1 MKWLTIN
8 TQSSDSFLTIV
19 ALLLA
24 TVLFTA
30 GVGKTQQLQRGIS
43 VQMATTTG
51 AVSLPE
57 ADNADAWIVTVTENN
72 DLYFGV
78 DPVTPQSLLGTMKT
92 RPRNRGQE
100 LYVKADG
107 RTSFATV
114 AQVLQVAQADRFERV
129 VLLTQQSSGAQP
141 GTIVPPKGLSVW
153 LSSAA
158 VTEAV
163 VVQIGPGE
171 GSPTLKIDNQ
181 EVPLKA
187 LQHKLELLLQNR
199 SDRAVVLKP
208 GQVQFAYIAHVVD
221 VCDMSGAKTV
231 LAAPEL

>member
-1 MKWLTIN
+1 
-8 TQSSDSFLTIV
+8 
-19 ALLLA
+19 
-24 TVLFTA
+24 
-30 GVGKTQQLQRGIS
+30 
-43 VQMATTTG
+43 
-51 AVSLPE
+51 
-57 ADNADAWIVTVTENN
+57 
-72 DLYFGV
+72 
-78 DPVTPQSLLGTMKT
+78 
-92 RPRNRGQE
+92 
-100 LYVKADG
+100 VKADG